1 MALLARLSAFVGP
14 RTIGP
19 RARGAVHRR
28 IVIGRRRGGVMRRR
42 YGVMR
47 RRYARSGAAPHGITR
62 RGFAAGGFG
71 PDGDVESFDY
81 LPSSTPNFFALY
93 KLGKDLGRGKFAVV
107 RQGEHRSTGEKVAVK
122 IVEKSVGKR
131 QCLAE
136 LDITRKINENVD
148 HARVTPVKGVFE
160 DSQRLYFVLE
170 LMSGGE
176 LFDQIVDSGRFS
188 EERAAR
194 VLRKLIYTIQS
205 LHHSGILHRDIKPEN
220 LMFKSSGGDGTDD
233 SVFVSDFGAAHEIGS
248 LPASV
253 AGGAGAGAAGDLPA
267 PAGTFGYAAPEVLE
281 RREYG
286 PACDIWS
293 AGVVAYILLS
303 GYPPFPLGS
312 DSAGGRSHS
321 GSPGKD
327 CIVQTELDA
336 ILSRRQ
342 TGWWREQFQNAPWPE
357 ISDSA
362 KELVS
367 RMLTV
372 DPAKRYTA
380 HQVLH
385 HPWIQRSRDTHTM
398 EYANFE

>member
-1 MALLARLSAFVGP
+1 MVASSS
-14 RTIGP
+14 
-19 RARGAVHRR
+19 RAR
-28 IVIGRRRGGVMRRR
+28 
-42 YGVMR
+42 
-47 RRYARSGAAPHGITR
+47 
-62 RGFAAGGFG
+62 AAGGFQQSRGLSGFGG
-71 PDGDVESFDY
+71 PDGDIESFDY

-93 KLGKDLGRGKFAVV
+93 TLGKDLGRGKFAVV
-107 RQGEHRSTGEKVAVK
+107 RQGTHRKTGEKVAVK
-122 IVEKSVGKR
+122 IVDKSVGR
-131 QCLAE
+131 PQCLAE
-136 LDITRKINENVD
+136 LEITRKINENVD

-160 DSQRLYFVLE
+160 DAQRLYFVLE

-176 LFDQIVDSGRFS
+176 LFDHIIERGKFS

-194 VLRKLIYTIQS
+194 VLRKLVYTIQS

-248 LPASV
+248 LPS
-253 AGGAGAGAAGDLPA
+253 AGPGGGGAAGASLPA

-303 GYPPFPLGS
+303 GYPPFPLGN
-312 DSAGGRSHS
+312 DSAGRSHS

-342 TGWWREQFQNAPWPE
+342 TGWWREQFLNDPWPD

-380 HQVLH
+380 DQVIR
-385 HPWIQRSRDTHTM
+385 HPWIQRSRDTHTR